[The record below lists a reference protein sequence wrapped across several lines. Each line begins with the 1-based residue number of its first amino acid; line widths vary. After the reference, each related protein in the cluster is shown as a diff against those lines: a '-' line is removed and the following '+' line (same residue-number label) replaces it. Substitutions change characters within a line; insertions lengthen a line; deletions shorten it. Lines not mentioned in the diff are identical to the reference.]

1 MEHYDQADEHK
12 AARQDSG
19 RTTNRSLLGIIC
31 KKSKIIVSSIIQRRV
46 NAFIY
51 FTYF

>member
-19 RTTNRSLLGIIC
+19 RTTNRSLLGIIWHNHARNQ
-31 KKSKIIVSSIIQRRV
+31 KLL
-46 NAFIY
+46 
-51 FTYF
+51 